1 MLLFLYN
8 LLLLPA
14 LGLAFPI
21 YLRRMLRRGGYRRNF
36 VQRFGFFSKRLRAR
50 FLGHRWIWI
59 RAVSVGEMVTALRLV
74 EALYRQDPG
83 LNFLLSTT
91 TSTGYQLG
99 LAQANAATTVVVY
112 NPIDFW
118 PVIAWVW
125 RRIQPERIV
134 LIDSDLWPS
143 FLVIAHRQR
152 TPVYLANARL
162 SPRSERRYRRTAWL
176 AKRFFW
182 QRLTQVLAQDEGDVP
197 RWQSVGVPPE
207 RIIVTGSIKF
217 DLAETNSTAGKRFF
231 DLLHSVGINTERPI
245 ILGGSLHPGEEA
257 LLLDALPTIRAEFP
271 STFLILVPRHVERRP
286 EIEKEIQARGL
297 RYTLRSQLDL
307 VPDPEILLLDS
318 TGELKDWYPLASV
331 VVIGKSFTGTGGQN
345 PVEALLA
352 HKPVICGPHMENFAF
367 LVNELV
373 HAQALLQLGSAI
385 DLPRAILQILRDPG
399 ATQRMIT
406 AADQVL
412 AFHRG
417 ATARTA
423 EIVLEGR

>member
-36 VQRFGFFSKRLRAR
+36 VQRFGFYSRRLRAR
-50 FLGHRWIWI
+50 FSGHRWIWI

-74 EALYRQDPG
+74 DALSRQDPG

-99 LAQANAATTVVVY
+99 QDQANAAMTVVVY

-118 PVIAWVW
+118 PVITWVW
-125 RRIQPERIV
+125 SRIQPERVV

-143 FLVIAHRQR
+143 FLARAHQR
-152 TPVYLANARL
+152 NTPVYLANARL
-162 SPRSERRYRRTAWL
+162 SLRSERRYRRTAWL

-182 QRLTQVLAQDEGDVP
+182 QRITRVLAQDEGDVP
-197 RWQSVGVPPE
+197 RWQSIGVPPE
-207 RIIVTGSIKF
+207 RITVTGSIKF
-217 DLAETNSTAGKRFF
+217 DLAEANPTKNKRFF
-231 DLLHSVGINTERPI
+231 DLLRSAGIKPERPI
-245 ILGGSLHPGEEA
+245 ILGGSLHPGEEV
-257 LLLDALPTIRAEFP
+257 LLLDTLPTIRAEFP
-271 STFLILVPRHVERRP
+271 DAFLILVPRHVERRP
-286 EIEKEIQARGL
+286 DIEKEIQSRGL

-307 VPDPEILLLDS
+307 TPDPEVLLIDS
-318 TGELKDWYPLASV
+318 TGELKDWYTLARV
-331 VVIGKSFTGTGGQN
+331 VMIGKSFTGTGGQN

-373 HAQALLQLGSAI
+373 RARALLQIHSAAA
-385 DLPRAILQILRDPG
+385 LPSALRQLLRDPT

-423 EIVLEGR
+423 EIVLGKR